1 MIKRPLKIIR
11 TYQGECL
18 LTVIVM
24 VTIFSFMTLFGHGL
38 SDATLSNEAPSGLIP
53 IFKPECITRQDCE
66 KPYIICPTPRIS
78 CPQKVDKIGNH
89 IIPDRGIINPALTEP
104 CQQDTLSS
112 QGDTQIRGY

>member
-1 MIKRPLKIIR
+1 MIKRPLELIR

-38 SDATLSNEAPSGLIP
+38 SDATLSTEAPSGLIP
-53 IFKPECITRQDCE
+53 ISKPECITRKNCE

-104 CQQDTLSS
+104 CQHDTLSS
-112 QGDTQIRGY
+112 QGDAQIRRY